1 MMIDQTDLKKT
12 KDEARK
18 AAFARRKDVHSE
30 ARSAAGVAHLLSVVT
45 EHKGEALSGYMPIRT
60 EITPVPVMAAMA
72 VHGPVCV
79 PVIGKLGEPLRFA
92 LWTPDCEMTEGAFG
106 AFIPASR
113 QFIEPELLIVPL
125 LAFDRNGGRLGYGG
139 GFYDRTLEGLRAKRP
154 TLAVGYAYSAQE
166 VETVPLEP
174 TDQLLD
180 AIVTDEG
187 VHWV

>member
-1 MMIDQTDLKKT
+1 MKTDQDDLKTIKAR
-12 KDEARK
+12 ARK

-30 ARSAAGVAHLLSVVT
+30 ARSAAGVANLLSVVT
-45 EHKGEALSGYMPIRT
+45 EHKGKTLSGYVPIRT

-72 VHGPVCV
+72 THGPVCV
-79 PVIGKLGEPLRFA
+79 PVTGQLGEPLRFA

-106 AFIPASR
+106 AFIPATR
-113 QFIEPELLIVPL
+113 QFVEPDVLIVPL
-125 LAFDRNGGRLGYGG
+125 LSFDRHGGRLGYGG

-154 TLAVGYAYSAQE
+154 TLAIGYAYSAQE
-166 VETVPLEP
+166 VDAVPLEP